1 MRREREEEF
10 TADIRGCAAPERLKG
25 LQKSVCFASIEA
37 DNFCSTMKSFT
48 KKMSVAAL
56 LAAWVS
62 VSPLASAAAET
73 KSQPVITQPVESK
86 AERDARMA
94 WWREAKFG
102 MFIHWGVYAALA
114 GSHNGKQTGGAG
126 EWILYDMEIPV
137 ADYKAYSEKFN
148 PVNYTPEQWVI
159 MAKKA
164 GMKYIVITSK
174 HHDGFALFDTK
185 VSNWDVVDATPYGK
199 DLIAPLAEAC
209 HKHGMKFGFYYSQA
223 QDWTHPGGGA
233 YKNKWD
239 DAQKGDFAKYVNEIA
254 IPQTREILSNYDK
267 IDIIWWNTP
276 ANMTPELTE
285 PLFKLAHEL
294 QPGIIMNDRLDG
306 GFHGDSATPEQHIP
320 TTGYA
325 DGRDWEVCMTLNNTW
340 GYSAHD
346 QNWKSPER
354 VIKNLVDIA
363 SKGGNYLINMGPMAD
378 GSVPEATVE
387 CFREVGNWMHIN
399 GESIYNTTASPF
411 KKLSWGRCTKR
422 LESDGVRLY
431 LHVFDWPE
439 DGTLLLPGLR
449 NDVLS
454 ANLLWEPVPVGTQI
468 DDSGVWVKVPGR
480 PPGNL
485 ERPEVI
491 SLKLKGVL
499 NVESIPLVF
508 DGSKDF
514 EFAASEAE
522 LTGKVIVEQKAGK
535 DNIGYWTDSKDS
547 FSWSFK
553 LKNTGKFE
561 LFSSVASQGDT
572 TIEVVVGD
580 MVSPVKIKSTGS
592 YDKFGEPISLGVFE
606 FKADQTIQLLIRS
619 ADAAWSPVNIRDI
632 KAKKLE

>member
-1 MRREREEEF
+1 
-10 TADIRGCAAPERLKG
+10 
-25 LQKSVCFASIEA
+25 
-37 DNFCSTMKSFT
+37 
-48 KKMSVAAL
+48 MSVAAL

-254 IPQTREILSNYDK
+254 IPQTREILSNYGK
-267 IDIIWWNTP
+267 IDIIWWDTP
-276 ANMTPELTE
+276 ANMTPELAE

-294 QPGIIMNDRLDG
+294 QPGIIMNDRLGG

>member
-1 MRREREEEF
+1 
-10 TADIRGCAAPERLKG
+10 
-25 LQKSVCFASIEA
+25 
-37 DNFCSTMKSFT
+37 MKSFT
-48 KKMSVAAL
+48 KKISVAAL

-62 VSPLASAAAET
+62 VSPLASVAAET

-86 AERDARMA
+86 AEHDARMA

-126 EWILYDMEIPV
+126 EWILNDMEIPV

-174 HHDGFALFDTK
+174 HHDGFALFNSK

-239 DAQKGDFAKYVNEIA
+239 DAQKGDFAKYINEIA
-254 IPQTREILSNYDK
+254 IPQTREILSNYGK
-267 IDIIWWNTP
+267 IDIIWWDTP
-276 ANMTPELTE
+276 ANMTPELAE

-294 QPGIIMNDRLDG
+294 QPGIIMNDRLG
-306 GFHGDSATPEQHIP
+306 GNFHGDSATPEQHIP
-320 TTGYA
+320 STGYA

-340 GYSAHD
+340 GYSEHD

-363 SKGGNYLINMGPMAD
+363 SKGGNYLINMGPKAD

-387 CFREVGNWMHIN
+387 CFSEVGNWMHIN

-411 KKLSWGRCTKR
+411 KKLPWGRCTKR
-422 LESDGVRLY
+422 LEPDGVRLY

-449 NDVLS
+449 NEVLS
-454 ANLLWEPVPVGTQI
+454 ANLLWEPVPVSTQI
-468 DDSGVWVKVPGR
+468 DESGVWVKVPGR
-480 PPGNL
+480 TPGNL

-491 SLKLKGVL
+491 SLKLKGFL
-499 NVESIPLVF
+499 NVEVIPLIV

-514 EFAASEAE
+514 DLAVGEAE
-522 LTGKVIVEQKAGK
+522 LTGKLIVEQKESK

-547 FSWSFK
+547 FSWNFK
-553 LKNTGKFE
+553 LKNSGKFE
-561 LFSSVASQGDT
+561 LFSSLASQDDT
-572 TIEVVVGD
+572 VMEVVVGD
-580 MVSPVKIKSTGS
+580 KVSPVKVKSTGS
-592 YDKFGEPISLGVFE
+592 YEKFSDPVSLGVFE
-606 FKADQTIQLLIRS
+606 FEAGQPIQLLVRS
-619 ADAAWSPVNIRDI
+619 ADSAWSPVNLRDI
-632 KAKKLE
+632 KAKRQE